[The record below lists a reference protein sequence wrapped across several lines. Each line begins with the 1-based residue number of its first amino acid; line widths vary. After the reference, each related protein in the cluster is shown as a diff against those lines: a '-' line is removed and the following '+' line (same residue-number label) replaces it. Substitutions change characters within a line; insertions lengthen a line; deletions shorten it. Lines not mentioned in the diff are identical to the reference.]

1 MKNSPAHR
9 ALYTSRPAST
19 NPKRVR
25 TSSPP
30 RNGVRMVPWVL
41 LDRVAKPSGDGEMTL
56 HQRGDEFVIRVDG
69 HELMNSRLHG
79 SEEAMA
85 TLTCSSFAV
94 TAHPRVLVGGLGMGF
109 TTAAACAALP
119 KGAHIDVAEF
129 MPAVVR
135 WNRGPLGAC
144 AGRPLDDPRVHVLE
158 RDVRDVLE
166 HPAVPYDVV
175 LLDVDNGP
183 AGLTQVGNGWL
194 YGRAGLAAI
203 RRALAPGG
211 VLSVWSAAPD
221 AAYDRQLKA
230 SGWRAETHTV
240 RGRKNGKGP
249 RHTIWV
255 AWPA

>member
-1 MKNSPAHR
+1 
-9 ALYTSRPAST
+9 
-19 NPKRVR
+19 
-25 TSSPP
+25 
-30 RNGVRMVPWVL
+30 MVPWVL
-41 LDRVAKPSGDGEMTL
+41 LERVVKPNGEGDMTL

-85 TLTCSSFAV
+85 TMTCSSFA
-94 TAHPRVLVGGLGMGF
+94 ADARPRVLVGGLGMGF
-109 TTAAACAALP
+109 TTAAACAVLP
-119 KGAHIDVAEF
+119 ANAHIDVAEW

-144 AGRPLDDPRVHVLE
+144 AGRPLEDPRVQVHEADVRALLE
-158 RDVRDVLE
+158 R
-166 HPAVPYDVV
+166 PSQPYDVV

-194 YGRAGLAAI
+194 YSSAGLAVI
-203 RRALAPGG
+203 RRALTPSG

-221 AAYDRQLKA
+221 AAYDRRLKA
-230 SGWRAETHTV
+230 AGWNASTHTV

-255 AWPA
+255 ARPRTAGG